1 MKIKRVL
8 SIDHF
13 CLPGTMDDAVT
24 FYRDVL
30 GAKIGPEQPWLAEYG
45 FRALNVWLGEDMP
58 FHVGVSES
66 VNDELATG
74 KQIKRSAPT
83 FAILAF
89 EVEDIDEAIA
99 ELRDKGIR
107 VHDKLKMRFPGFKT
121 NGFDGWYETMI
132 HPKSAFG
139 VIIELIEFSKAPP
152 DTEW

>member
-13 CLPGTMDDAVT
+13 CPPDTMDDAVS

-30 GAKIGPEQPWLAEYG
+30 GAKIGPEQPWLADYG
-45 FRALNVWLGEDMP
+45 FRALNARLGEDIP
-58 FHVGVSES
+58 FRVGISES
-66 VNDELATG
+66 TNDEIGTG

-89 EVEDIDEAIA
+89 EVENIDEAIT
-99 ELRDKGIR
+99 ELRDKGIK
-107 VHDKLKMRFPGFKT
+107 VHDKLKMHVPGFK
-121 NGFDGWYETMI
+121 NKGFEGWYETMI

-139 VIIELIEFSKAPP
+139 VIIELIEFTKAPP